1 MVVERVKGLQRNP
14 RGGCRRVED
23 VSKRIQRI
31 LRKENEIFFCPTL
44 LLIVVV
50 VVVVVLLVVVVVL
63 FVVRLLDVAMKL
75 NVSKEREKERKG
87 RLLTFDIK

>member
-50 VVVVVLLVVVVVL
+50 SVVLLVVVVDL